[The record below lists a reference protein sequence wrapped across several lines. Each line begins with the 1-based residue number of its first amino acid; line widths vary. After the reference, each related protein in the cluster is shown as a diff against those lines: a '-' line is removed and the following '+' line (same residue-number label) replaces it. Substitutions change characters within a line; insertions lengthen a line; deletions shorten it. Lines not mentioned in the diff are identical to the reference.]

1 MKQEIEISAGR
12 SLFGINPVNYSEVR
26 PDYPEEFYQRLV
38 ACSCNDLLDVASG
51 DGRIARQLRGRTA
64 MNVTLLEPD
73 DRFSPF
79 LDDID
84 GAAVHCAS
92 FEEAVFDRQS
102 FDLITVGTA
111 FHWLDSV
118 TRISRVSGLLKPGGY
133 VALLWHVFSDSARR
147 DPFHEATRTILQD
160 LEISPSAKSGE
171 KPFALR
177 KNEREMEFTGNGR
190 FQLADYLEQRWS
202 LVLDAQ
208 EVGKLYSTFSD
219 IQRLDDHERENIL
232 LRLMK
237 IADDEFSGKVIRHV
251 TSVMYLFRKNPR

>member
-118 TRISRVSGLLKPGGY
+118 TRISRVSGLLKPGGTLPY
-133 VALLWHVFSDSARR
+133 FGMCSVIV
-147 DPFHEATRTILQD
+147 
-160 LEISPSAKSGE
+160 SGE
-171 KPFALR
+171 ILFMKPPEQSCRIWKSALR
-177 KNEREMEFTGNGR
+177 LSRVRSHLLYGR
-190 FQLADYLEQRWS
+190 TKGKWS
-202 LVLDAQ
+202 LRETEDFNWLITWSSD
-208 EVGKLYSTFSD
+208 GPLCWMPRKLGNC
-219 IQRLDDHERENIL
+219 IQPFPISRDWTITNAR
-232 LRLMK
+232 
-237 IADDEFSGKVIRHV
+237 
-251 TSVMYLFRKNPR
+251 TYC